1 MYICTRIYIHTTE
14 LDFIIPT
21 TFGKSLPYTFRE
33 NRVLFSSLVRSLWW
47 VQIIGYFSAC
57 RSHSFVCTLL
67 HPRDSISLSL
77 VCKHIWRHCNICNIW
92 GCVLQF
98 THFPCDD
105 WENKYIYIY
114 LSYHHHHHQIGSMNY
129 YPLFRVRS
137 WNNGMRWMSAYILTV
152 IEGMLKHFPWRYVE

>member
-33 NRVLFSSLVRSLWW
+33 NRVLFSSLVRSLWL

-67 HPRDSISLSL
+67 HPRDSISLSS

-105 WENKYIYIY
+105 WENKYIYIC
-114 LSYHHHHHQIGSMNY
+114 LIIIIIIIIIIKSEVWTIIHCLGLGHETMVCAECLPIFLQ
-129 YPLFRVRS
+129 
-137 WNNGMRWMSAYILTV
+137 
-152 IEGMLKHFPWRYVE
+152 